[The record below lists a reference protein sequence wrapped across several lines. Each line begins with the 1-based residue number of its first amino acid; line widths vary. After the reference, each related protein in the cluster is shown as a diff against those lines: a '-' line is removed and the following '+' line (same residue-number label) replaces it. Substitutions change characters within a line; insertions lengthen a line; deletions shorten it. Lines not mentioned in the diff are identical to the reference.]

1 MMWFLVVV
9 TLVACGES
17 LITIS
22 EQGFTSKEQCEQRM
36 ERKLYA
42 EGPLSPGSN
51 YACKE
56 LR

>member
-1 MMWFLVVV
+1 MWFLVVI
-9 TLVACGES
+9 TLVACGEPY
-17 LITIS
+17 ITIS
-22 EQGFTSKEQCEQRM
+22 EQGFTSKEQCAQRM

-42 EGPLSPGSN
+42 EGPLSPGST